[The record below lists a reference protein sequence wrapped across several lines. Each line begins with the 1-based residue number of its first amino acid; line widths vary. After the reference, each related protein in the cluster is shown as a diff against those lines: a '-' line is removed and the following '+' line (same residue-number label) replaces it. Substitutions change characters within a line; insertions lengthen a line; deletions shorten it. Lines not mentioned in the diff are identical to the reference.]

1 MLKQEKERVTQ
12 ELQQYGTLLKESGV
26 CGYDFYVRVKWEQFE
41 EEASMPANARGEVC
55 GAKSGRTGGTLCIEG
70 KCILKPRAYFGVCTP
85 DFSNMTSIGDI
96 TQSPEF
102 MYRGKCILKPRA
114 YFGVCTPDFSNMTSI
129 GDITQSP
136 EEMEKVE
143 CEPCKTRDKKHEST
157 HWCVFC
163 EESFCS
169 DCTENHHAQKIS
181 RDHEL
186 VDINRKPMHTN
197 IANQCC
203 FKHENLPFEYFC
215 IDHDVLSCKECLAES
230 HRSCHKVVSV
240 DAVSKGAK
248 QSQSFI
254 DALELV
260 GELVE
265 TTHTI
270 VIDRESFIENFE
282 KEANSVKNAIRE
294 LKKEAISHI
303 ESLEKSLLSDL
314 DLKKDK
320 IMQKSKTTIIEA
332 EDVGKI
338 AKDKKVVF
346 DLVDKHGSEKQAF
359 LFAHAY
365 TQDLT
370 DLKKKITGMTGQS
383 TNATIKLTPE
393 RLQETIQSIGS
404 IELNEV
410 PSALTPCEKP
420 KNLPQ
425 FVHKSDFIIKDD
437 HASVNGITVNDNDEV
452 LIVDGTRTGGILV
465 YDNNDIFKYRID
477 TKYRPWDIAF
487 ISSINEAVVTSH
499 HDDFLQFVDFKEKS
513 ISRTVTVEGIHQGGV
528 AVSNENIFVGTR
540 GNIKILD
547 LQGKF
552 IRLIEAHHRKLTWFI
567 TLDKTGNIYYTDR
580 EVLSCIRSDG
590 TEVYTYS
597 APDDDTLWQLAVD
610 NNGYVYVCVDSKGIY
625 RLKPDGTFLDVVES
639 YEESLSYTAIC
650 FNNACTKMV
659 LYRCSSFSVF
669 EQK

>member
-1 MLKQEKERVTQ
+1 MER
-12 ELQQYGTLLKESGV
+12 
-26 CGYDFYVRVKWEQFE
+26 
-41 EEASMPANARGEVC
+41 
-55 GAKSGRTGGTLCIEG
+55 
-70 KCILKPRAYFGVCTP
+70 
-85 DFSNMTSIGDI
+85 
-96 TQSPEF
+96 PEWN
-102 MYRGKCILKPRA
+102 YN
-114 YFGVCTPDFSNMTSI
+114 YT
-129 GDITQSP
+129 
-136 EEMEKVE
+136 EMEKVE
-143 CEPCKTRDKKHEST
+143 CEPY
-157 HWCVFC
+157 
-163 EESFCS
+163 CS
-169 DCTENHHAQKIS
+169 ENHHAQKIS

-186 VDINRKPMHTN
+186 VDINRKPMHTH

-332 EDVGKI
+332 EDINMVPRS
-338 AKDKKVVF
+338 
-346 DLVDKHGSEKQAF
+346 KHF
-359 LFAHAY
+359 FFAHAY

-437 HASVNGITVNDNDEV
+437 HSVNGITVNDNDEV
-452 LIVDGTRTGGILV
+452 LIVDGRRTGGILV